1 MQIDNILRF
10 LSLCPVHI
18 THRYQPKPRYWRSTQ
33 QIPEAP
39 QTLGGKI
46 KKHRLELSLF
56 QRTAAA
62 KIGISSATLSGWER
76 GVIVPER
83 RMRKKIQDFL
93 NYMPTLPPPSTRN
106 EFRVCQTCGI
116 SAASPERCLFESVC
130 RCLPKSNLSL

>member
-10 LSLCPVHI
+10 LSLRPVHI

-46 KKHRLELSLF
+46 KKHRLKLGLF

-62 KIGISSATLSGWER
+62 KIGISSATLSDWER
-76 GVIVPER
+76 GVTVEQYIISPHGAFTKTTRLSVT
-83 RMRKKIQDFL
+83 FL
-93 NYMPTLPPPSTRN
+93 KALKEIR
-106 EFRVCQTCGI
+106 
-116 SAASPERCLFESVC
+116 
-130 RCLPKSNLSL
+130 KSNVIGLHGQGRVKNAGKRIRDALDVEAQMT